1 MSILIKGVDLPEAY
15 TSAWLT
21 VFECVGEHK
30 FMKTHKVSAEQI
42 QAIPPHGPLVDA
54 EALQEWSEI
63 VPLTDDGGIDIND
76 FDEKLVSMP
85 TIIEAEEGEAM
96 TDYIDRQAAIA
107 YAISGRIRTLPTSED
122 GENWIRTAEVRQ
134 SLLDVPSA
142 EAEPVK
148 HGRWEFEAKWQY
160 KNCDGRGMERKEIFG
175 TTKRTCHR
183 LKCSKC
189 KKAVVIDDT
198 IAYAYCPHCGA
209 KMDLEGEAHE
219 VN

>member
-1 MSILIKGVDLPEAY
+1 MR
-15 TSAWLT
+15 
-21 VFECVGEHK
+21 
-30 FMKTHKVSAEQI
+30 
-42 QAIPPHGPLVDA
+42 LVDA
-54 EALQEWSEI
+54 DALKEWGEV

-76 FDEKLVSMP
+76 FEERLVSMP
-85 TIIEAEEGEAM
+85 TI
-96 TDYIDRQAAIA
+96 
-107 YAISGRIRTLPTSED
+107 
-122 GENWIRTAEVRQ
+122 
-134 SLLDVPSA
+134 

-175 TTKRTCHR
+175 TTKRTFNR

-209 KMDLEGEAHE
+209 KMDLGGEPHE
-219 VN
+219 QN